1 VFALVRRLLALV
13 LASLLLLV
21 TAACGGDS
29 SSKDDPDT
37 KTGGGDSIPGLT
49 VTGTFGEEPVVK
61 VASAVSADKPET
73 QVVIAGDG
81 AAVAANKKAMF
92 NIYLAQ
98 GSDGKKLFSSTDQGT
113 PTQAAMQE
121 NQFFKVIIDALVGK
135 ARGSRVA
142 VAATVQDVWGKQGVP
157 QLKLKLTDTVLFVID
172 VLSVEPTKVL
182 DAPEGTTRTA
192 PATAPVVQESGG
204 KVTGID
210 FSKAPR
216 KPPTKL
222 QVIPL
227 VEGDGP
233 KAEKGRLV
241 TFNYYGAV
249 WRSKKAFDSSFNRGA
264 PVPFGV
270 GVGGLIPAWDKV
282 IPGLKQG
289 SRVLIIAPP
298 GDAYGSRAQQGIP
311 ANSTLTFVVDVLGVD
326 A

>member
-1 VFALVRRLLALV
+1 MRRLLALV
-13 LASLLLLV
+13 LASLLLLT
-21 TAACGGDS
+21 TAACGGDAS
-29 SSKDDPDT
+29 TEDREGEVDRGEAITGLSVSGAFAQEPKVEVDPA
-37 KTGGGDSIPGLT
+37 
-49 VTGTFGEEPVVK
+49 VTAE
-61 VASAVSADKPET
+61 KPQT
-73 QVVIAGDG
+73 QVLIAGDG
-81 AAVAANKKAMF
+81 NPVVANKKAMF
-92 NIYLAQ
+92 NIFLAQ

-121 NQFFKVIIDALVGK
+121 NEFFKVIIDALVGK
-135 ARGSRVA
+135 TQGSRVA

-172 VLSVEPTKVL
+172 VLSVEPTEVL
-182 DAPEGTTRTA
+182 DAPEGTPVDP
-192 PATAPVVQESGG
+192 PATAPAVQESGG

-210 FSKAPR
+210 FSKAP
-216 KPPTKL
+216 KKAPTTL

-227 VEGDGP
+227 IEGDGP
-233 KAEKGRLV
+233 AAEKGRLV

-249 WRSKKAFDSSFNRGA
+249 WGKDKAFDSSFTRGE

-270 GVGGLIPAWDKV
+270 GVGGLIPAWDQK

-298 GDAYGSRAQQGIP
+298 KDAYGSRAQQGIP